1 MAFRS
6 VSTIKTGCRSFH
18 GSLKALHK
26 QVTSTASVTPGWHV
40 RQEER
45 SLSPAVQHGRAC
57 KVWATT
63 SESSSRAC
71 KWSKRGQ
78 SKPHSGLRL
87 CPRQQVSN
95 IAVSASFRRWR
106 SQSTSERMTEGP
118 RQERRRR
125 KLPVLLFDVMVHYH
139 ICKLMHSSCLVC
151 CLQLGTTK
159 TACKSGMTYSAATAL
174 DQKSL

>member
-125 KLPVLLFDVMVHYH
+125 KLPVLLFDVMVHSH
-139 ICKLMHSSCLVC
+139 FLQTNAFFLSCL
-151 CLQLGTTK
+151 L
-159 TACKSGMTYSAATAL
+159 SATG
-174 DQKSL
+174 DHKNCM